1 MSLPTAPETETI
13 RSEERGGGS
22 MPGSNDGDA
31 DEAAAREVQ
40 MDFGA
45 EDSGTD
51 EATASDHLNP
61 KSPLMDSAGD
71 NNWMEDSA
79 QQEDIDGEPQQSLD
93 SEPAQYSWKR
103 ADGRQRSLSF
113 DEEDED
119 GEADNNSE
127 VSGKGDE
134 RAVRTLPTGI
144 DDLPL
149 FADEKNRE
157 LHAQIRVKEARFEA
171 TKRELAETAS
181 RVEIMTEHLKN
192 VQQELLH
199 TQALHGAKLKEVSS
213 EEHMRQL
220 AQREIGRVAQ
230 EAKVLDAEA
239 AELERKLAGLQGS
252 LFKGNEAMDA
262 FKLQMNWNQDEME
275 QWAVAARQKE
285 EDAMALERYR
295 RADEARIK
303 ELTLALE
310 KLTQQLARAKRE
322 VDDEATETQAKQIEL
337 DKTAEEFRSLHA
349 ERAKLVAQWQAT
361 LEAMRA
367 RDEEITQASEQFAL
381 AQRGFQSKQE
391 LLGDQKRRLKQQE
404 TANSEAQG
412 QLAGKERAQSK
423 AQLELQQT
431 GARLQAFRDQVEL
444 LKTELSSAVAALN
457 QQRSINSNRDDRLE
471 TMKQELEAARARFK
485 GTRQALERCRD
496 STMDAEALAKQAE
509 ADLADMEN
517 EIKRLDKDIAVQKE
531 QMFRKSQQ
539 LFALRQQEASL
550 VAELSGAKA
559 AAQNLRSKLR
569 ALDAQAL
576 RQQELVYNGEFQI
589 QQMERKVARAS
600 GERSADETK
609 ALQAQIQVLQMELDR
624 VKAEQVMLAT
634 QCKKLEEERRAQER
648 SRKALVAQQKEID
661 AHIAEHELR
670 NESCAHTLKSS
681 LKNKEELLIQHDL
694 QALEVRRLRDLLHA
708 RADEVSSLENRD
720 FQLKKSMEERKREIA
735 AHQDLQRAANKSIE
749 DERHRVSVELADR
762 ENRVRKLQAKFETLC
777 KMGAYADD
785 DGDTG
790 EAGKERSQAYF
801 VIRAAQRREELQRE
815 GDELDD
821 KIRVAEKDVRALKK
835 TLAHLEERNSA
846 YRKSFHRADL
856 AGDDAQ
862 RLATL
867 EAQAKMAED
876 TFFKKKKE
884 LARVELDVM
893 SETQRLR
900 EVETQRD
907 FARANATQ
915 LDGALSQVEREVQT
929 ERAKWGKVVK
939 KLERQMREHRQF
951 AVSASGFDDDDGK
964 ADSWRTKEQVMLDAL
979 ELKEISAS
987 LLYTLGQLASEFP
1000 EIGDPLQMAVRDAGM
1015 HIPAVP
1021 PGRTAAARADGAGLP
1036 RPLSA
1041 RSDKSDRSVRS
1052 VGSNG
1057 SYRSSG
1063 SNGSGVRIAA
1073 PISKVR
1079 LGF

>member
-1 MSLPTAPETETI
+1 
-13 RSEERGGGS
+13 
-22 MPGSNDGDA
+22 MPGSYGSDGGA
-31 DEAAAREVQ
+31 SEASVGEGQ
-40 MDFGA
+40 MAFDA
-45 EDSGTD
+45 EDAGTAGD
-51 EATASDHLNP
+51 VDL
-61 KSPLMDSAGD
+61 KSSMLDTSGD
-71 NNWMEDSA
+71 NNWIDDSA
-79 QQEDIDGEPQQSLD
+79 RHEDIDEDNGPQSVD
-93 SEPAQYSWKR
+93 SEPGHYSWKR
-103 ADGRQRSLSF
+103 ADGRQRSQSL
-113 DEEDED
+113 DEEDD
-119 GEADNNSE
+119 EADNNSE
-127 VSGKGDE
+127 ISGKRDE

-157 LHAQIRVKEARFEA
+157 LHAQIRVKEARYEA
-171 TKRELAETAS
+171 AKRELAETSS

-199 TQALHGAKLKEVSS
+199 TQALHGAKLKEVES

-220 AQREIGRVAQ
+220 AQREIGR
-230 EAKVLDAEA
+230 
-239 AELERKLAGLQGS
+239 
-252 LFKGNEAMDA
+252 
-262 FKLQMNWNQDEME
+262 
-275 QWAVAARQKE
+275 KE

-310 KLTQQLARAKRE
+310 KLTQQLTRAKRE

-349 ERAKLVAQWQAT
+349 ERAKLVAQWQST

-381 AQRGFQSKQE
+381 AQRGLQSKQE
-391 LLGDQKRRLKQQE
+391 LLGEQKRRLKQQE
-404 TANSEAQG
+404 AANNEAQA

-444 LKTELSSAVAALN
+444 LKNELSSAVAALN
-457 QQRSINSNRDDRLE
+457 QQRSTNSNRDDRLE
-471 TMKQELEAARARFK
+471 AMKQELEAARARFK
-485 GTRQALERCRD
+485 GTRKALERCRD
-496 STMDAEALAKQAE
+496 STLDAEALAKQAE

-517 EIKRLDKDIAVQKE
+517 EVKRLDKEIAVQKE

-550 VAELSGAKA
+550 VAELSGTKS

-624 VKAEQVMLAT
+624 VKAEQVMLTA
-634 QCKKLEEERRAQER
+634 QCKKLEDERRAQER
-648 SRKALVAQQKEID
+648 SRKALIAQQREVD
-661 AHIAEHELR
+661 AQIAEHELR
-670 NESCAHTLKSS
+670 NESCAHALKAS

-694 QALEVRRLRDLLHA
+694 QALEVRRLRDLLHS
-708 RADEVSSLENRD
+708 RADEVLSLENRD

-735 AHQDLQRAANKSIE
+735 AHQELQRAANKAIE

-762 ENRVRKLQAKFETLC
+762 ESRVRKLQAKFETLC

-785 DGDTG
+785 GDDAG

-862 RLATL
+862 RLAAL
-867 EAQAKMAED
+867 EAQAKMGED

-884 LARVELDVM
+884 LARVELDVT

-900 EVETQRD
+900 EVGTQRD

-915 LDGALSQVEREVQT
+915 LEGALSQVEREVQT

-951 AVSASGFDDDDGK
+951 AVSAGGFDDDGT
-964 ADSWRTKEQVMLDAL
+964 WRTKEQVMLEAL
-979 ELKEISAS
+979 EFKEISAS
-987 LLYTLGQLASEFP
+987 LLYTLGQLANEFP

-1021 PGRTAAARADGAGLP
+1021 PGRTAAARADGGGLP
-1036 RPLSA
+1036 RPMSA

-1052 VGSNG
+1052 VASNG
-1057 SYRSSG
+1057 SYRSNG
-1063 SNGSGVRIAA
+1063 SNGSGVRVAA
-1073 PISKVR
+1073 PISKVQ

>member
-1 MSLPTAPETETI
+1 MS
-13 RSEERGGGS
+13 GS
-22 MPGSNDGDA
+22 DDGDEEAGGAALSEGQMEFGEEA
-31 DEAAAREVQ
+31 DG
-40 MDFGA
+40 MDLKP
-45 EDSGTD
+45 S
-51 EATASDHLNP
+51 
-61 KSPLMDSAGD
+61 LMDSGG
-71 NNWMEDSA
+71 NNWMEDVA
-79 QQEDIDGEPQQSLD
+79 RHEDIGEDDGPQSVD
-93 SEPAQYSWKR
+93 SEPASYSWKR
-103 ADGRQRSLSF
+103 ADGRERSQSF
-113 DEEDED
+113 EGEDED
-119 GEADNNSE
+119 EDDGADNNSE
-127 VSGKGDE
+127 VSGKADE

-171 TKRELAETAS
+171 AKRELAETAS

-199 TQALHGAKLKEVSS
+199 TQALHGAKLKEVAS

-230 EAKVLDAEA
+230 EAKALDAEA

-275 QWAVAARQKE
+275 QWAVAARQKD

-295 RADEARIK
+295 RADESRIK

-310 KLTQQLARAKRE
+310 KLTQQLARAQRE

-349 ERAKLVAQWQAT
+349 ERAKLVTQWQST

-381 AQRGFQSKQE
+381 ARRGLQSKQE
-391 LLGDQKRRLKQQE
+391 LLGEQKRRLKQQE
-404 TANSEAQG
+404 TANTEAQG

-423 AQLELQQT
+423 AQQELQQT

-444 LKTELSSAVAALN
+444 LKSELSSAVAALN
-457 QQRSINSNRDDRLE
+457 QQRSVNSNRDDRLE
-471 TMKQELEAARARFK
+471 AMKQELEAARARFK

-496 STMDAEALAKQAE
+496 STMDAETLAKRAE

-517 EIKRLDKDIAVQKE
+517 EVKRLDKEIAVQKE

-559 AAQNLRSKLR
+559 ATQNLRSKLR
-569 ALDAQAL
+569 SLDAQAL

-624 VKAEQVMLAT
+624 VKAEQVMLTT

-648 SRKALVAQQKEID
+648 SRKALIVQQHEVD
-661 AHIAEHELR
+661 TQIAEHELR
-670 NESCAHTLKSS
+670 NESCAHALKAA

-694 QALEVRRLRDLLHA
+694 QALEVRRLRDLLHS
-708 RADEVSSLENRD
+708 RADEVMSLENRD

-735 AHQDLQRAANKSIE
+735 AHQELQRAANKAIE

-777 KMGAYADD
+777 KMGAYVDD
-785 DGDTG
+785 DDDAG

-862 RLATL
+862 RLAAL

-884 LARVELDVM
+884 LARVELDVT

-915 LDGALSQVEREVQT
+915 LEGALSQVEREVQT

-951 AVSASGFDDDDGK
+951 AVSAGGFDDD
-964 ADSWRTKEQVMLDAL
+964 ASWRTKEQVMLEAL

-987 LLYTLGQLASEFP
+987 LLYTLGQLANEFP
-1000 EIGDPLQMAVRDAGM
+1000 EIGDPMQMAVREAGM

-1021 PGRTAAARADGAGLP
+1021 PGRTAAARADGGGLP
-1036 RPLSA
+1036 RPMSS

-1063 SNGSGVRIAA
+1063 SSGSGVRVAA

>member
-1 MSLPTAPETETI
+1 
-13 RSEERGGGS
+13 
-22 MPGSNDGDA
+22 MPGSYGSDGGVS
-31 DEAAAREVQ
+31 EASVGEGQ
-40 MDFGA
+40 MAFDA
-45 EDSGTD
+45 EDAGTAGD
-51 EATASDHLNP
+51 VDL
-61 KSPLMDSAGD
+61 KSSMIDTSGD
-71 NNWMEDSA
+71 NNWIDDSA
-79 QQEDIDGEPQQSLD
+79 RHEDIDEDNGLQSVD
-93 SEPAQYSWKR
+93 SEPGHYSWKR
-103 ADGRQRSLSF
+103 ADGRQRSQSL
-113 DEEDED
+113 DEEDD
-119 GEADNNSE
+119 EADNNSE
-127 VSGKGDE
+127 ISGKRDE

-157 LHAQIRVKEARFEA
+157 LHAQIRVKEARYEA
-171 TKRELAETAS
+171 AKRELAETSS

-199 TQALHGAKLKEVSS
+199 TQALHGAKLKEVES

-230 EAKVLDAEA
+230 EVKVLDAEA

-285 EDAMALERYR
+285 EDSMALERYR
-295 RADEARIK
+295 RADETRIK

-310 KLTQQLARAKRE
+310 KLTQQLTRAKRE

-337 DKTAEEFRSLHA
+337 DKTTEEFRSLHA
-349 ERAKLVAQWQAT
+349 ERAKLVAQWQST

-381 AQRGFQSKQE
+381 AQRGLRSKQE
-391 LLGDQKRRLKQQE
+391 LLGEQKRRLKQQE
-404 TANSEAQG
+404 AANNEAQA

-444 LKTELSSAVAALN
+444 LKNELSSAVAALN
-457 QQRSINSNRDDRLE
+457 QQRSTNSNRDDRLE
-471 TMKQELEAARARFK
+471 AMKQELEAARARFK
-485 GTRQALERCRD
+485 GTRKALERCHD
-496 STMDAEALAKQAE
+496 STLDAEALAKQAE

-517 EIKRLDKDIAVQKE
+517 EVKRLNKEIAVQKE

-550 VAELSGAKA
+550 VAELSGAKS

-624 VKAEQVMLAT
+624 VKAEQVMLTA
-634 QCKKLEEERRAQER
+634 QCKKLEDERRAQER
-648 SRKALVAQQKEID
+648 SRKALIAQQREVD
-661 AHIAEHELR
+661 AQIAEHELC
-670 NESCAHTLKSS
+670 NESCAHALKAS

-694 QALEVRRLRDLLHA
+694 QALEVRRLSDLLHS
-708 RADEVSSLENRD
+708 RADEVLSLENRD

-735 AHQDLQRAANKSIE
+735 AHQELQRAANKAIE

-762 ENRVRKLQAKFETLC
+762 ESRVRKLQAKFETLC

-785 DGDTG
+785 GDDAG

-856 AGDDAQ
+856 AGDDAE
-862 RLATL
+862 RLAAL
-867 EAQAKMAED
+867 EAQAKMGED

-884 LARVELDVM
+884 LARVELDVT

-915 LDGALSQVEREVQT
+915 LEGALSQVEREVQT

-951 AVSASGFDDDDGK
+951 AVSAGGFDDDGT
-964 ADSWRTKEQVMLDAL
+964 WRTKEQVMLEAL
-979 ELKEISAS
+979 EFKEISAS
-987 LLYTLGQLASEFP
+987 LLYTLGQLANEFP

-1015 HIPAVP
+1015 HIPTVP
-1021 PGRTAAARADGAGLP
+1021 PGRTAAARADGGGLP
-1036 RPLSA
+1036 RPMSS

-1052 VGSNG
+1052 VASNG
-1057 SYRSSG
+1057 SYRSNG
-1063 SNGSGVRIAA
+1063 SNGSGVRVAA
-1073 PISKVR
+1073 PISKVQ

>member
-1 MSLPTAPETETI
+1 MPRGSI
-13 RSEERGGGS
+13 GDDSE
-22 MPGSNDGDA
+22 
-31 DEAAAREVQ
+31 DEAVLGEVQ
-40 MDFGA
+40 MDFDTEGV
-45 EDSGTD
+45 EGGD
-51 EATASDHLNP
+51 
-61 KSPLMDSAGD
+61 AGLKAALAGSEG
-71 NNWMEDSA
+71 NNWMEESA
-79 QQEDIDGEPQQSLD
+79 QQEDVENDDGPQSAD
-93 SEPAQYSWKR
+93 SEPAGYSWKR
-103 ADGRQRSLSF
+103 ADGRQRSQSS
-113 DEEDED
+113 DEEDE
-119 GEADNNSE
+119 EAENNSE
-127 VSGKGDE
+127 VSGKFDE

-171 TKRELAETAS
+171 AKRELSETTS
-181 RVEIMTEHLKN
+181 RVDIMTEHLKN

-199 TQALHGAKLKEVSS
+199 TQALHGAKLKEVAS

-230 EAKVLDAEA
+230 EAKALDAEA

-275 QWAVAARQKE
+275 QWSVAARQKE

-310 KLTQQLARAKRE
+310 KLTQQLTRAKRE
-322 VDDEATETQAKQIEL
+322 VEDEATETQAKQIEL

-349 ERAKLVAQWQAT
+349 ERAKLVAQWQST

-381 AQRGFQSKQE
+381 AQRGLQSRQE
-391 LLGDQKRRLKQQE
+391 LLNEQKRRLKQQE
-404 TANSEAQG
+404 TVNIETQG

-423 AQLELQQT
+423 AQQELQQT

-444 LKTELSSAVAALN
+444 LKNELSSAVAALN

-471 TMKQELEAARARFK
+471 AMKQDLEAARARFK
-485 GTRQALERCRD
+485 GTRQALDRCRD
-496 STMDAEALAKQAE
+496 STMDAETLAKQAE

-517 EIKRLDKDIAVQKE
+517 EVKHLDKEISVQKE

-569 ALDAQAL
+569 SLDTQAL

-624 VKAEQVMLAT
+624 VKAEQVMLTT

-648 SRKALVAQQKEID
+648 SRKALIAQQHDVD
-661 AHIAEHELR
+661 AQIAEHELR
-670 NESCAHTLKSS
+670 NESCAHALKAS

-708 RADEVSSLENRD
+708 RGDEVLSLENRD

-735 AHQDLQRAANKSIE
+735 AHQELQRAANKAVE

-785 DGDTG
+785 DDGTG

-862 RLATL
+862 RLAAL

-884 LARVELDVM
+884 LARVELDVT

-915 LDGALSQVEREVQT
+915 LEGALSQVEREVQT
-929 ERAKWGKVVK
+929 ERGKWGKVVK
-939 KLERQMREHRQF
+939 KLGRQMREHRQY
-951 AVSASGFDDDDGK
+951 AVSASGFDDDG
-964 ADSWRTKEQVMLDAL
+964 SWRTKEQIMLEAL

-987 LLYTLGQLASEFP
+987 LLYTLGQLANEFP
-1000 EIGDPLQMAVRDAGM
+1000 EIGDPLQMAVREVGM
-1015 HIPAVP
+1015 QIPAVP
-1021 PGRTAAARADGAGLP
+1021 PGRTAAARADGGGLP
-1036 RPLSA
+1036 RPMSA

-1057 SYRSSG
+1057 SRRSNG
-1063 SNGSGVRIAA
+1063 SNGSGVRVAA

>member
-1 MSLPTAPETETI
+1 
-13 RSEERGGGS
+13 
-22 MPGSNDGDA
+22 MPGDEE
-31 DEAAAREVQ
+31 EAAVGEVQ
-40 MDFGA
+40 VEFDA
-45 EDSGTD
+45 ED
-51 EATASDHLNP
+51 A
-61 KSPLMDSAGD
+61 SPLPDEDDARDGTMDG
-71 NNWMEDSA
+71 NNAVEDS
-79 QQEDIDGEPQQSLD
+79 EDWEGKYDEPPSVSKQLD
-93 SEPAQYSWKR
+93 SEPEEHYSWKR
-103 ADGRQRSLSF
+103 ADGRQRGRS
-113 DEEDED
+113 EDED
-119 GEADNNSE
+119 DDDDNQDDNNSE
-127 VSGKGDE
+127 FSGKVNDGT
-134 RAVRTLPTGI
+134 VRTLPTGI

-171 TKRELAETAS
+171 AKRELAETSS

-239 AELERKLAGLQGS
+239 AELERKLAGLQS
-252 LFKGNEAMDA
+252 SMFKGNEAMDA

-285 EDAMALERYR
+285 EDAMALEKYR
-295 RADEARIK
+295 RADETRIK

-310 KLTQQLARAKRE
+310 KLTQQLVQAKRE

-349 ERAKLVAQWQAT
+349 ERAKLVAQWQGT

-381 AQRGFQSKQE
+381 AQRGLQGKQE
-391 LLGDQKRRLKQQE
+391 MLADQKRRLKQQE
-404 TANSEAQG
+404 TVNSEAQG
-412 QLAGKERAQSK
+412 QLAAKERAQSK
-423 AQLELQQT
+423 AQQELQQT

-444 LKTELSSAVAALN
+444 LKSELASAVAALN

-471 TMKQELEAARARFK
+471 SMKQELEAARARFK

-509 ADLADMEN
+509 SDLADMEN
-517 EIKRLDKDIAVQKE
+517 EVKRLDKDISLQKE

-569 ALDAQAL
+569 SLDAQAL

-624 VKAEQVMLAT
+624 VKAEQLMLTT
-634 QCKKLEEERRAQER
+634 QCKKLEEERRAQDR
-648 SRKALVAQQKEID
+648 SRRALIAQQQEVD
-661 AHIAEHELR
+661 AQIAEHELR
-670 NESCAHTLKSS
+670 NESCAHALKAA

-708 RADEVSSLENRD
+708 RADEVLSLENRD

-735 AHQDLQRAANKSIE
+735 AHQELQRAANKAIE
-749 DERHRVSVELADR
+749 EERHRVSVELADR
-762 ENRVRKLQAKFETLC
+762 EQRVRKLQAKFETLC

-785 DGDTG
+785 DGDT

-862 RLATL
+862 RLAAL

-884 LARVELDVM
+884 LARVELDVT

-915 LDGALSQVEREVQT
+915 LESALSQVEREVQT
-929 ERAKWGKVVK
+929 ERMKWGKVVK
-939 KLERQMREHRQF
+939 KLERQMREHRQY
-951 AVSASGFDDDDGK
+951 AVSASEFDGDNGK
-964 ADSWRTKEQVMLDAL
+964 GGDWRTKEQVMLEAL

-987 LLYTLGQLASEFP
+987 LLYTLGQLANEFP
-1000 EIGDPLQMAVRDAGM
+1000 EIGDTLQTAVREAGM
-1015 HIPAVP
+1015 HIPGVP
-1021 PGRTAAARADGAGLP
+1021 PGRTAAARADGPNLS

-1057 SYRSSG
+1057 SHRSSG
-1063 SNGSGVRIAA
+1063 SNGSGVRMAA
-1073 PISKVR
+1073 PMSKVR

>member
-1 MSLPTAPETETI
+1 MP
-13 RSEERGGGS
+13 RSNS
-22 MPGSNDGDA
+22 GDNSE
-31 DEAAAREVQ
+31 DEAKVQ
-40 MDFGA
+40 MDFETEEA
-45 EDSGTD
+45 EGEAEGLKVDLVDSG
-51 EATASDHLNP
+51 
-61 KSPLMDSAGD
+61 G
-71 NNWMEDSA
+71 NNWMEDNA
-79 QQEDIDGEPQQSLD
+79 QQDDLENDGPQSVD
-93 SEPAQYSWKR
+93 SEPAGYSWKR
-103 ADGRQRSLSF
+103 ADGRQRSQSY
-113 DEEDED
+113 DEEDE
-119 GEADNNSE
+119 EADNNSE
-127 VSGKGDE
+127 VSGKMDE
-134 RAVRTLPTGI
+134 SAVRTLPTGI

-157 LHAQIRVKEARFEA
+157 LHAQIRIKEARYEA
-171 TKRELAETAS
+171 AKRELSETTS
-181 RVEIMTEHLKN
+181 RVDIMTEHLKN

-199 TQALHGAKLKEVSS
+199 TQALHGAKLKEVAS

-230 EAKVLDAEA
+230 EVKVLDAEA

-275 QWAVAARQKE
+275 QWSVAARQKE

-310 KLTQQLARAKRE
+310 KLTQQLTRAKRE
-322 VDDEATETQAKQIEL
+322 VEDEATETQAKQIEL

-349 ERAKLVAQWQAT
+349 ERAKLVAQWQST

-381 AQRGFQSKQE
+381 AQRGLQSKQE
-391 LLGDQKRRLKQQE
+391 LLNEQKRRLKQQE
-404 TANSEAQG
+404 TVNTETEG

-423 AQLELQQT
+423 AQQELQQT

-444 LKTELSSAVAALN
+444 LKSELSSAVAALN

-471 TMKQELEAARARFK
+471 AMKQELEAARARFK
-485 GTRQALERCRD
+485 GTRQALDRCRD

-517 EIKRLDKDIAVQKE
+517 EVKRLDKEIGVQKE
-531 QMFRKSQQ
+531 LMFRKSQQ

-569 ALDAQAL
+569 SLDAQAL

-624 VKAEQVMLAT
+624 VKAEQVMLTT

-648 SRKALVAQQKEID
+648 SRKALIAQQHEVD
-661 AHIAEHELR
+661 AQIAEHELQ
-670 NESCAHTLKSS
+670 NESCAHALKAA

-708 RADEVSSLENRD
+708 RADEVLSLENRD

-735 AHQDLQRAANKSIE
+735 AHQELQRAANKAVE

-785 DGDTG
+785 DDSTG

-862 RLATL
+862 RLAAL

-884 LARVELDVM
+884 LARVELDVT

-907 FARANATQ
+907 FARANSTQ
-915 LDGALSQVEREVQT
+915 LEGALSQVEREVQT

-939 KLERQMREHRQF
+939 KLERQMREHRQY
-951 AVSASGFDDDDGK
+951 AVSAGGFDDDG
-964 ADSWRTKEQVMLDAL
+964 SWRTKEQIMLEAL

-987 LLYTLGQLASEFP
+987 LLYTLGQLANEFP
-1000 EIGDPLQMAVRDAGM
+1000 EIGDPLQMSVREVGM

-1021 PGRTAAARADGAGLP
+1021 PGRTAAARADGGGLP
-1036 RPLSA
+1036 RPMSA
-1041 RSDKSDRSVRS
+1041 RSDKRFDMHVALTGRMNTNMMVCDKRS
-1052 VGSNG
+1052 VGAQC
-1057 SYRSSG
+1057 RQQ
-1063 SNGSGVRIAA
+1063 RLAA
-1073 PISKVR
+1073 EQR
-1079 LGF
+1079 

>member
-1 MSLPTAPETETI
+1 
-13 RSEERGGGS
+13 
-22 MPGSNDGDA
+22 MPGSYGSDGGA
-31 DEAAAREVQ
+31 SEASVGEGQ
-40 MDFGA
+40 MAFDA
-45 EDSGTD
+45 EDAGTAGD
-51 EATASDHLNP
+51 VDL
-61 KSPLMDSAGD
+61 KSSMLDTSGD
-71 NNWMEDSA
+71 NNWIDDSA
-79 QQEDIDGEPQQSLD
+79 RHEDIDEDNGPQSVD
-93 SEPAQYSWKR
+93 SEPGHYSWKR
-103 ADGRQRSLSF
+103 ADGRQRSQSL
-113 DEEDED
+113 DEEDD
-119 GEADNNSE
+119 EADNNSE
-127 VSGKGDE
+127 ISGKRDE

-157 LHAQIRVKEARFEA
+157 LHAQIRVKEARYEA
-171 TKRELAETAS
+171 AKRELAETSS

-199 TQALHGAKLKEVSS
+199 TQALHGAKLKEVES

-220 AQREIGRVAQ
+220 AQREIGR
-230 EAKVLDAEA
+230 A

-275 QWAVAARQKE
+275 QWAVAAQQKE

-310 KLTQQLARAKRE
+310 KLTQQLTRAKRE

-349 ERAKLVAQWQAT
+349 ERAKLVAQWQST

-381 AQRGFQSKQE
+381 AQRGLQSKQE
-391 LLGDQKRRLKQQE
+391 LLGEQKRRLKQQE
-404 TANSEAQG
+404 AANNEAQA

-444 LKTELSSAVAALN
+444 LKNELSSAVAALN
-457 QQRSINSNRDDRLE
+457 QQRSTNSN
-471 TMKQELEAARARFK
+471 QELEAARARFK
-485 GTRQALERCRD
+485 GTRKALERCRD
-496 STMDAEALAKQAE
+496 STLDAEALAKQAE

-517 EIKRLDKDIAVQKE
+517 EVKRLDKEIAVQKE

-550 VAELSGAKA
+550 VAELSGTKS

-624 VKAEQVMLAT
+624 VKAEQVMLTA
-634 QCKKLEEERRAQER
+634 QCKKLEDERRAR
-648 SRKALVAQQKEID
+648 NGLVDAQ
-661 AHIAEHELR
+661 IAEHELR
-670 NESCAHTLKSS
+670 NESCAHALKAS

-694 QALEVRRLRDLLHA
+694 QALEVRRLRDLLHS
-708 RADEVSSLENRD
+708 RADEVLSLENRD

-735 AHQDLQRAANKSIE
+735 AHQELQRAANKAIE

-762 ENRVRKLQAKFETLC
+762 ESRVRKLQAKFETLC

-785 DGDTG
+785 GDDAG

-862 RLATL
+862 RLAAL
-867 EAQAKMAED
+867 EAQAKMGED

-884 LARVELDVM
+884 LARVELD
-893 SETQRLR
+893 
-900 EVETQRD
+900 RD

-915 LDGALSQVEREVQT
+915 LEGALSQVEREVQT

-951 AVSASGFDDDDGK
+951 AVSAGGFDDDGT
-964 ADSWRTKEQVMLDAL
+964 WRTKEQVMLEAL
-979 ELKEISAS
+979 EFKEISAS
-987 LLYTLGQLASEFP
+987 LLYTLGQLANEFP

-1021 PGRTAAARADGAGLP
+1021 PGRTAAARADGGGLP
-1036 RPLSA
+1036 RPMSA

-1052 VGSNG
+1052 VASNG
-1057 SYRSSG
+1057 SYRSNG
-1063 SNGSGVRIAA
+1063 SNGSGVRVAA
-1073 PISKVR
+1073 PLAR
-1079 LGF
+1079 

>member
-1 MSLPTAPETETI
+1 MDDDETGV
-13 RSEERGGGS
+13 GGVQ
-22 MPGSNDGDA
+22 MEFDA
-31 DEAAAREVQ
+31 DEGAPWSKKGDAADEDLESSADGNNLV
-40 MDFGA
+40 DDA
-45 EDSGTD
+45 EYQIGI
-51 EATASDHLNP
+51 
-61 KSPLMDSAGD
+61 D
-71 NNWMEDSA
+71 NYD
-79 QQEDIDGEPQQSLD
+79 EPQSVGKQLDSD
-93 SEPAQYSWKR
+93 SEPEQYSWRR
-103 ADGRQRSLSF
+103 ADGRQRSPSV
-113 DEEDED
+113 DED
-119 GEADNNSE
+119 DDNGDIGDNNSE
-127 VSGKGDE
+127 ISGKADD
-134 RAVRTLPTGI
+134 RTVRTLPTGI

-157 LHAQIRVKEARFEA
+157 LHAQIRIKEARFEA
-171 TKRELAETAS
+171 AKRELAETKS

-199 TQALHGAKLKEVSS
+199 TQALHAAKLKEVDS

-230 EAKVLDAEA
+230 EAKVLDTEA
-239 AELERKLAGLQGS
+239 TELERKLAGLQGS
-252 LFKGNEAMDA
+252 LFKGNETMDA
-262 FKLQMNWNQDEME
+262 FKLQMNWKQDEME

-295 RADEARIK
+295 RADETRIK

-310 KLTQQLARAKRE
+310 KLTQQLVQAKRE
-322 VDDEATETQAKQIEL
+322 VDNEATETQAKQIEL

-349 ERAKLVAQWQAT
+349 ERAKLVSQWQGT

-381 AQRGFQSKQE
+381 AQRGLQSRQE
-391 LLGDQKRRLKQQE
+391 ILAEQKRRLKQQE
-404 TANSEAQG
+404 TANTEAEG

-423 AQLELQQT
+423 TQQEFQQT

-444 LKTELSSAVAALN
+444 LKGELGSAVAALN
-457 QQRSINSNRDDRLE
+457 QQRSVNSNRDDRLE
-471 TMKQELEAARARFK
+471 AMKQELEAARARFK
-485 GTRQALERCRD
+485 GTRQALERCR
-496 STMDAEALAKQAE
+496 STTMDAETLAKQAE
-509 ADLADMEN
+509 SDLANIEN
-517 EIKRLDKDIAVQKE
+517 EVKRFDRDISAQKE

-539 LFALRQQEASL
+539 LFALRQQEAGL

-569 ALDAQAL
+569 SLDAQAL

-624 VKAEQVMLAT
+624 VKAEQTMLTA

-648 SRKALVAQQKEID
+648 SRKAFIVQQKEVD
-661 AHIAEHELR
+661 AQIAEHELR
-670 NESCAHTLKSS
+670 NESCAHALKAS

-708 RADEVSSLENRD
+708 RADEVLSLENRD
-720 FQLKKSMEERKREIA
+720 FQLKKSMEERKREIS
-735 AHQDLQRAANKSIE
+735 AHQELQRAANKAIE
-749 DERHRVSVELADR
+749 DARHRVSVELAER

-777 KMGAYADD
+777 KMGGYADD
-785 DGDTG
+785 SDDVG
-790 EAGKERSQAYF
+790 EVGKERSQAYF

-821 KIRVAEKDVRALKK
+821 KIRIAEKDVRALKK
-835 TLAHLEERNSA
+835 TLAHLEDRNSA

-862 RLATL
+862 RLAAL

-876 TFFKKKKE
+876 NFFKKKKE
-884 LARVELDVM
+884 LTRVELDVT
-893 SETQRLR
+893 SETQRLH

-907 FARANATQ
+907 FARANTTQ
-915 LDGALSQVEREVQT
+915 LEGALSQVEREVQT
-929 ERAKWGKVVK
+929 ERAKWGKVIK
-939 KLERQMREHRQF
+939 KLERQMREHRQY
-951 AVSASGFDDDDGK
+951 AVNASGYDDSK
-964 ADSWRTKEQVMLDAL
+964 SSNWRTKEQVALEAL
-979 ELKEISAS
+979 ELKEISVS
-987 LLYTLGQLASEFP
+987 LLYTLGQLANEFP
-1000 EIGDPLQMAVRDAGM
+1000 EIGDTLQTAVQEAGM
-1015 HIPAVP
+1015 HIPVVP
-1021 PGRTAAARADGAGLP
+1021 PGRTAAARADGSSLS

-1057 SYRSSG
+1057 SHRSTS
-1063 SNGSGVRIAA
+1063 SNGSGVRVAA
-1073 PISKVR
+1073 PMNKVR
-1079 LGF
+1079 IGF